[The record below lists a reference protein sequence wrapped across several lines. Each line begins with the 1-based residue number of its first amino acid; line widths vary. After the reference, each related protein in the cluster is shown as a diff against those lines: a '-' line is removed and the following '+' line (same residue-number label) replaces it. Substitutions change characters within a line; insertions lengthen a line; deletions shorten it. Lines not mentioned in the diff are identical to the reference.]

1 MSVSLIVILV
11 IVAAIVL
18 YIISTQ
24 RTLVSLDEFCK
35 NALSQIGVQLTSRW
49 DLVSALVKL
58 IEKYSKYEHDTLV
71 EVIAQRRGAQPPTTA
86 EQINKQE
93 SAIADVLG
101 RINIVSERYPE
112 LKASEIYQ
120 STMASMNEYEEKVRK
135 SRMVYN
141 DSVTKMNR
149 MVRQFPSSLVAALL
163 HFGLREYLEVE
174 DKKKD
179 YPQI

>member
-1 MSVSLIVILV
+1 MSVSLIVILA

-93 SAIADVLG
+93 SAIADVL
-101 RINIVSERYPE
+101 
-112 LKASEIYQ
+112 
-120 STMASMNEYEEKVRK
+120 
-135 SRMVYN
+135 
-141 DSVTKMNR
+141 
-149 MVRQFPSSLVAALL
+149 
-163 HFGLREYLEVE
+163 
-174 DKKKD
+174 
-179 YPQI
+179 